1 MKKGK
6 LIKILVIL
14 FVFLIGFVSAEKL
27 GIQVKDNYTP
37 GENLNFKIILY
48 DNNNNEISGRV
59 NFEIRDPYNNITQ
72 GTVNSGEIINYNLPN
87 DAWRGLWEIIANYND
102 IEQKEYFGVL
112 ELEKADIKLEGQLL
126 IIKNIGNVPYKKLIT
141 ISIGDNKE
149 TWKGNALVP
158 LDVGE
163 SKKIKLTGNGSY
175 DIRVNDGTQED
186 DLVFESVALTG
197 NVIGVKRVDVEN
209 PLKKYPLIILFFL
222 VIMVAIV
229 IITVSRV
236 FNS

>member
-14 FVFLIGFVSAEKL
+14 FVFLIVFVSAEKL

-48 DNNNNEISGRV
+48 DNNNNEINGIV
-59 NFEIRDPYNNITQ
+59 NFEIRRPYDKY
-72 GTVNSGEIINYNLPN
+72 TVQEGIINSGEIINFNLPN
-87 DAWRGLWEIIANYND
+87 DAYRGYWEIIADYND
-102 IEQKEYFGVL
+102 IEQKEYFNVL

-126 IIKNIGNVPYKKLIT
+126 IITNIGNVPYNKPIQ
-141 ISIGDNKE
+141 ISIGDHKE
-149 TWKGNALVP
+149 TALVP
-158 LDVGE
+158 LDIGE

-175 DIRVNDGTQED
+175 DIRVNDGTEEN
-186 DLVFESVALTG
+186 DLVFENVALTG

-209 PLKKYPLIILFFL
+209 PLRKYPLIILFFL